1 MTPKSRNLRPPAVPE
16 TRSNEVLRY
25 LETQSLRLRPLTSLD
40 TRKIFEMSQEDEMR
54 KWLPSQ
60 VYRDEIQA
68 SSVLAFLISQ
78 YRTDIDPR
86 VSPYVLGIELKSTS
100 DLVGHVGLSPLHG
113 DVEVGYAVEQS
124 QQRKGI
130 ATEAVHAM
138 CKWAAAKFP
147 RASILGI
154 TVREN
159 GPSQRVL
166 LRAGFK
172 PNGER
177 TMLFQGV
184 EQTVLVFTHSPHV

>member
-1 MTPKSRNLRPPAVPE
+1 
-16 TRSNEVLRY
+16 
-25 LETQSLRLRPLTSLD
+25 
-40 TRKIFEMSQEDEMR
+40 MR

-78 YRTDIDPR
+78 YRTDVDPR

-154 TVREN
+154 TA
-159 GPSQRVL
+159 Q
-166 LRAGFK
+166 
-172 PNGER
+172 ER
-177 TMLFQGV
+177 TAHLNEFSYERASSQTGKERCSSKEWSKLFLSLHTRLKV
-184 EQTVLVFTHSPHV
+184 N